1 MKILSDKVVVLTGA
15 ASGIGRALA
24 KALAEKG
31 CHLAISDINKEGL
44 MDTAGLIAGKK
55 VKVSTH
61 VVDVANRQQVYD
73 YAQDVMKEHGRVH
86 IVINN
91 AGVCVADSLES
102 VSYENFEWLMGINF
116 WGVVYGTKA
125 FLPYL
130 KKQGEAH
137 IVNISSINGILPN
150 PYNGPYCAAKF
161 AVKGFTETLSQ
172 ELRGTSVKVSVVHPG
187 GIKTNIVRNARFYR
201 VANPQK
207 TKQDVVDLFDRFLF
221 KTTAED
227 AADVIITGI
236 MRNNQRI
243 MVGKDAIVM
252 DALTRLFPVFTTR
265 LIAFITY
272 KMIGA

>member
-44 MDTAGLIAGKK
+44 MDTAGLIAGEK

-102 VSYENFEWLMGINF
+102 VSYEDFEWLMGINF

-207 TKQDVVDLFDRFLF
+207 TKQDVVDLFDRFIF

-236 MRNNQRI
+236 RRNKQRI

-272 KMIGA
+272 KMTGA

>member
-91 AGVCVADSLES
+91 AGVSVADSLES
-102 VSYENFEWLMGINF
+102 VSYKDFEWLMGINF

>member
-91 AGVCVADSLES
+91 AGVSVADSLES
-102 VSYENFEWLMGINF
+102 VSYEDFEWLMGINF

-207 TKQDVVDLFDRFLF
+207 TKQDVVDLFDRFIF

-236 MRNNQRI
+236 MRNKQRI

-252 DALTRLFPVFTTR
+252 DALTRLFPVFATR

>member
-91 AGVCVADSLES
+91 AGVSVADSLES
-102 VSYENFEWLMGINF
+102 VSYEDFEWLMGINF

-187 GIKTNIVRNARFYR
+187 GIKTNIVRNVRFYR

-207 TKQDVVDLFDRFLF
+207 TKQDVVDLFDRFIF

-236 MRNNQRI
+236 MRNKQRI

-252 DALTRLFPVFTTR
+252 DALTRLFPVFATR